1 MRAVVLAAGEGT
13 RLRPL
18 TSDRPKCLVEL
29 AGRPLLD
36 WQLDALSAAGVDDIT
51 IVTGYRDDQITA
63 GTRRVRN
70 PRFDETNMVA
80 SLMCA
85 REAFDGSDDVLVA
98 YSDIVY
104 EPRLVR
110 SLAADASDV
119 AVVVDREWRAL
130 WELRMTDPLGD
141 AETLRLGES
150 GQILELGR
158 RAQSYDDIEGQ
169 YIGLTRV
176 GADVAPDWPRR
187 FDALDPNGSYEGR
200 DRDHMFMTAFL
211 QLMIDD
217 GERVQAVI
225 VDGGWLEVD
234 TCDDLDVYQTLHER
248 GTLAQFVRLGEGTS
262 A

>member
-29 AGRPLLD
+29 AGRPLLH
-36 WQLDALSAAGVDDIT
+36 WQLDALAAAGVEDIT

-63 GTRRVRN
+63 GTRRVHN

-85 REAFDGSDDVLVA
+85 RDAFDGSDDVLVA

-110 SLAADASDV
+110 AVAADTAPVS
-119 AVVVDREWRAL
+119 VVIDRAWRAL
-130 WELRMTDPLGD
+130 WELRMADPLGD

-158 RAQSYDDIEGQ
+158 RAQRYDDIEGQ

-176 GADVAPDWPRR
+176 AANAAPEWPRR

-200 DRDHMFMTAFL
+200 DPDHMFMTAFL

-217 GERVQAVI
+217 GERVQSVM

-234 TCDDLDVYQTLHER
+234 TCDDLDVYRELHER
-248 GTLAQFVRLGEGTS
+248 GALAQFVRLGEEP
-262 A
+262 AA

>member
-29 AGRPLLD
+29 AGRPLLA
-36 WQLDALSAAGVDDIT
+36 WQLDALDAAGVEDIT

-63 GTRRVRN
+63 GTRRVHN

-85 REAFDGSDDVLVA
+85 RDAFDGSDDVLVA

-104 EPRLVR
+104 EPRLIR
-110 SLAADASDV
+110 ALAADDSDV
-119 AVVVDREWRAL
+119 GVVVDRAWRTL

-200 DRDHMFMTAFL
+200 DRDHMFMTAFI

-217 GERVQAVI
+217 GQPVQSVM

-234 TCDDLDVYQTLHER
+234 TCDDLEVYRALHER
-248 GTLAQFVRLGEGTS
+248 GALGQFVRLSEGS
-262 A
+262 GV